1 MPLSHIAVANHQSGI
16 DLLLCELPE
25 NIEDSTNVSLR
36 PETAPKTL
44 PLVDEWDEVS
54 GLAFAYASKEVFLHA
69 SGFLS
74 GCFGFRIETD
84 HGANGGDPELH
95 GPYRSALT
103 YQASTLQKDF
113 DQHHDLGGLSYTKT
127 WGLASWGPYV
137 GACITMHPGDMI
149 EYSIISEQRC
159 HVLFSHAKS
168 SNGLED
174 DAIFPWQDLSR
185 TMPQDTSP
193 AVLEKILIEVSD
205 IAVPHSAAGTKTP
218 YNICCAAM
226 VCSGTYKWHLV
237 EKILR
242 DLSLLD
248 GINLGPELNLLEEIS
263 ASQVTVLERIEQLNV
278 IASAR
283 AEAEDPSILHG
294 LYEFCS
300 ICDQMILW
308 QSSQEAQCISG
319 HHFARCG
326 LTFLPIMEPGIS
338 KHCEVCFREFL
349 DESRFPPI
357 VGGESVEQDE
367 HTAAD
372 VQLGNGS
379 HAAIDTNTEVQYDQQ
394 LPADNRELRRLA
406 SNLGL
411 VEALSNHFD
420 VCPYCHGKYT
430 N

>member
-25 NIEDSTNVSLR
+25 NIEDSTKVSLR

-54 GLAFAYASKEVFLHA
+54 GLAFAYASEEVFLHT
-69 SGFLS
+69 SGLLS
-74 GCFGFRIETD
+74 GCFEFRIVGD

-95 GPYRSALT
+95 GPYRSALN
-103 YQASTLQKDF
+103 YQASTMQKDF
-113 DQHHDLGGLSYTKT
+113 DQHHDLGGLSHTKT

-159 HVLFSHAKS
+159 HVLFSHANA

-185 TMPQDTSP
+185 TMHQDTSP
-193 AVLEKILIEVSD
+193 VVLEKILIEVSD
-205 IAVPHSAAGTKTP
+205 MAVPPSAAGTKIP

-226 VCSGTYKWHLV
+226 VCSDTNKWHLI
-237 EKILR
+237 EKILG
-242 DLSLLD
+242 DLSVLD
-248 GINLGPELNLLEEIS
+248 GINLGPELELLVNIS

-283 AEAEDPSILHG
+283 AEAEDPSTLHGGILHFG
-294 LYEFCS
+294 PS
-300 ICDQMILW
+300 IW
-308 QSSQEAQCISG
+308 
-319 HHFARCG
+319 CG
-326 LTFLPIMEPGIS
+326 LTFLPITEPGIS

-372 VQLGNGS
+372 VQLGDGS
-379 HAAIDTNTEVQYDQQ
+379 RAATDTNTEVQHDQQ
-394 LPADNRELRRLA
+394 LPADNRKLRRLA

-411 VEALSNHFD
+411 VEALSDHFD
-420 VCPYCHGKYT
+420 VCPYCHGKYM